1 LDAAEQD
8 RERYMRELQA
18 YKQTEA
24 YKIFT
29 QKQSEK
35 KQREDKPVE
44 ATVQPEEVQTI
55 VIGLSMLILHK

>member
-1 LDAAEQD
+1 
-8 RERYMRELQA
+8 MRELQA

-44 ATVQPEEVQTI
+44 ATVQPEEVQAMLT
-55 VIGLSMLILHK
+55 GLSMLIVHK